1 MDINKQIETLVDK
14 LFDLDPEQ
22 LEQLD
27 KDCGTFLEAYENMKK
42 YGIELDSDFFEGWLN
57 DELAKLEAQQ
67 KAKKPETKKAEEPE
81 PEKPKEPEHDP
92 VNHPS
97 HYTSGGIE
105 TIDFIEA
112 KGLGFNL
119 GNVVKYVTRAGKKDD
134 RLEDLKKAS
143 WYLNR
148 EIKIEETKHA

>member
-1 MDINKQIETLVDK
+1 MDINKQIEALVDK
-14 LFDLDPEQ
+14 LFDLNPEQ

-42 YGIELDSDFFEGWLN
+42 YGIELDSDFFDGWLN
-57 DELAKLEAQQ
+57 DELAKLEARR
-67 KAKKPETKKAEEPE
+67 PGNPNREKAEEPK
-81 PEKPKEPEHDP
+81 PEKPKEPVHDP

-97 HYTSGGIE
+97 RYTSGGIE

-143 WYLNR
+143 WYLDR
-148 EIKIEETKHA
+148 EIQAEEAKRA